1 MFNAVPPTVWYR
13 ILVQSANGKKV
24 YSNIQLVHAKN
35 ATDIKVLPNPVTS
48 YLKII
53 LPYSTLTVA
62 EISILNTHG
71 ANIYQ
76 KLTEVHNSAI
86 NLIVPVGWPSGT
98 YIILV
103 KQGEMIYRKRIVI
116 QR

>member
-1 MFNAVPPTVWYR
+1 M
-13 ILVQSANGKKV
+13 
-24 YSNIQLVHAKN
+24 VHAKN

-98 YIILV
+98 YIVFV